1 MGSKY
6 VNKIEYSTYVLDAD
20 MRIVRCDDFFTDIT
34 GYTRDDIENNEIA
47 QRDLIMEED
56 REVYFDLVS
65 RELAKTGE
73 VYIEHRIKRKDGTSV
88 LVFCLGH
95 NTKDEKTGE
104 PIAIVRITDMTKM
117 SNVRIQEAAIRKET
131 SAKVKSLIT
140 RVETDEMTG
149 LLRRG
154 AFIKEVGKRIAACDS
169 FSILMA
175 DIDNFKG
182 INDVYGHSVGD
193 DVLIQ
198 VAEVFRN
205 ALRDSDV
212 ICRMG
217 GDEFAILL
225 DGVYQKERIDEIM
238 VRIIERVKNIPVAR
252 EKGFP
257 VKISTGIR
265 ICEASHEG
273 VSFESLY
280 IEADEA
286 LYRAKNNCKG
296 SYVICGK

>member
-6 VNKIEYSTYVLDAD
+6 VNKIEYSTYILNAD
-20 MRIVRCDDFFTDIT
+20 MRIVKCDDFFTDIT
-34 GYTRDDIENNEIA
+34 GYTREDLENNEIA

-56 REVYFDLVS
+56 REVYFDLVA

-73 VYIEHRIKRKDGTSV
+73 VYIEHRIKRKDGTPV

-104 PIAIVRITDMTKM
+104 PIAVIRVTDMTKM

-131 SAKVKSLIT
+131 NAKVKSLIT

-154 AFIKEVGKRIAACDS
+154 AFIKEVGKHIAGGGD

-182 INDVYGHSVGD
+182 INDIYGHLVGD
-193 DVLIQ
+193 DVLVQ
-198 VAEVFRN
+198 VAEVLKS

-217 GDEFAILL
+217 GDEFAVLL
-225 DGVYQKERIDEIM
+225 DGVCKKERIAEIM
-238 VRIIERVKNIPVAR
+238 ERIFERVHNIPIAL
-252 EKGFP
+252 EKGFS
-257 VKISTGIR
+257 VNMSTGIR
-265 ICEASHEG
+265 ICEAPHEG
-273 VSFESLY
+273 LSFESLY

-296 SYVICGK
+296 SYVICGQ